1 MTVCVALEYL
11 GQQLAF
17 GQLVSEEWCGFGL
30 FFQGGQSQPI
40 GKLIRR
46 CSLRGPKRFMHEGII
61 ESSLTRSHPT
71 TKWQKTQKIRQK
83 SAQ

>member
-11 GQQLAF
+11 GQQL
-17 GQLVSEEWCGFGL
+17 VSEEWCGFVLFLGGL
-30 FFQGGQSQPI
+30 EFQGGQSQPI
-40 GKLIRR
+40 GELIRR
-46 CSLRGPKRFMHEGII
+46 CSFRGPKRFTHEAII

-71 TKWQKTQKIRQK
+71 TKWQKTQKLRQK